1 MILIITYEC
10 DDSISEKVYSLIK
23 KHSVKTKLNEP
34 DIIWLFK
41 NSIIINTDSDKESI
55 CKDLTSIMFNGLGRY
70 LVISLLPDE
79 FNKLFDGFISM
90 NVISWLNEHGIN
102 KSK

>member
-1 MILIITYEC
+1 MILMITYEC

-23 KHSVKTKLNEP
+23 NHSVKTESNKP

-41 NSIIINTDSDKESI
+41 NSILINTDSDKESI

-70 LVISLLPDE
+70 LIISLLPDE
-79 FNKLFDGFISM
+79 FDKLFDGFIST